1 MPRITP
7 FLWFDNNADEAID
20 FYLSVFKDS
29 KRLDVRPSGEAS
41 KGPVVTRAFELDGR
55 RFIAFNGGPHFKF
68 NEAISFVVDCE
79 DQKEIDFYWN
89 AFIAGGGSES
99 RCGWLKDK
107 FGVSWQIVPK
117 NIAEL
122 LSRSGAMQAMM
133 SMKKLDIA
141 ALKAAAQ

>member
-7 FLWFDNNADEAID
+7 FLWFDNNADEAIH

-29 KRLDVRPSGEAS
+29 KRLDVHSFDDAG
-41 KGPVVTRAFELDGR
+41 KGAVSSRTFELDGR

-79 DQKEIDFYWN
+79 DQQEIDFYWN
-89 AFIAGGGSES
+89 AFIAGGGHES
-99 RCGWLKDK
+99 QCGWLKDK

-117 NIAEL
+117 NIADL
-122 LSRSGAMQAMM
+122 LSRPGAMQAMM
-133 SMKKLDIA
+133 TMKKLDIS
-141 ALKAAAQ
+141 ALKAAAN